1 MARRRTNN
9 ERNFNVLRV
18 NTMSP
23 SYQQLLHQWASLAP
37 DECVFTDRDYKF
49 KVKILSTV
57 EKRNSDNAWRV
68 VSSENIEW
76 RLSTK
81 EGQALEQ
88 LNFLLL
94 TIINYCAA
102 RQTSIGFTFGELG
115 TTAVICNGLKSQP
128 QLHPAIAALD
138 AYIQLLE
145 F

>member
-1 MARRRTNN
+1 MMTI
-9 ERNFNVLRV
+9 
-18 NTMSP
+18 
-23 SYQQLLHQWASLAP
+23 YQKLLHSWANLAP
-37 DECVFTDRDYKF
+37 NECQITDRDYKF
-49 KVKILSTV
+49 KVKILPTV
-57 EKRNSDNAWRV
+57 EKRNSTNASRV

-76 RLSTK
+76 RLSTH

-94 TIINYCAA
+94 TIINYCTA
-102 RQTSIGFTFGELG
+102 RQTSIGFTFTELG

-138 AYIQLLE
+138 AYIQLLQ

>member
-1 MARRRTNN
+1 
-9 ERNFNVLRV
+9 
-18 NTMSP
+18 MSTI
-23 SYQQLLHQWASLAP
+23 YQELLSHWASLAP
-37 DECVFTDRDYKF
+37 EECSTTERDYKF
-49 KVKILSTV
+49 KVKILPTV
-57 EKRNSDNAWRV
+57 EKRNSNNASRV

-76 RLSTK
+76 RLSTH

-94 TIINYCAA
+94 TIINHCAA
-102 RQTSIGFTFGELG
+102 RHSSIGFTFGELG

-138 AYIQLLE
+138 AYIRLLE

>member
-1 MARRRTNN
+1 
-9 ERNFNVLRV
+9 
-18 NTMSP
+18 MSVT
-23 SYQQLLHQWASLAP
+23 YQKLLYSWATLAP
-37 DECVFTDRDYKF
+37 DECQITDRDYKF
-49 KVKILSTV
+49 KVRILPSV
-57 EKRNSDNAWRV
+57 EKRNSDNVWRV

-81 EGQALEQ
+81 EGLGLEQ

-94 TIINYCAA
+94 TIINHCAA
-102 RQTSIGFTFGELG
+102 PHSTISFTFTELG
-115 TTAVICNGLKSQP
+115 TTAVICNGLRSQP

>member
-1 MARRRTNN
+1 M
-9 ERNFNVLRV
+9 
-18 NTMSP
+18 
-23 SYQQLLHQWASLAP
+23 YQQLLHQWASLAP
-37 DECVFTDRDYKF
+37 NECSTTDRNFKF
-49 KVKILSTV
+49 KVRILSTV
-57 EKRNSDNAWRV
+57 EKRNSNTASRV
-68 VSSENIEW
+68 ISSENTEW

-94 TIINYCAA
+94 TIINHCAA

-115 TTAVICNGLKSQP
+115 TTAGVCNGLKSQP

>member
-1 MARRRTNN
+1 
-9 ERNFNVLRV
+9 
-18 NTMSP
+18 MSLT
-23 SYQQLLHQWASLAP
+23 YQKLLHSWANLAP
-37 DECVFTDRDYKF
+37 NECQITDRDYKF
-49 KVKILSTV
+49 KVKILPSV
-57 EKRNSDNAWRV
+57 EKCNSDNAWRV

-94 TIINYCAA
+94 TIINHCAIQQA
-102 RQTSIGFTFGELG
+102 TISFTFTELG

-128 QLHPAIAALD
+128 QLHLAIAALD
-138 AYIQLLE
+138 AYIQLLQ

>member
-1 MARRRTNN
+1 MITI
-9 ERNFNVLRV
+9 
-18 NTMSP
+18 
-23 SYQQLLHQWASLAP
+23 YQKLLHSWANLAP
-37 DECVFTDRDYKF
+37 DECAFTDRDYKF
-49 KVKILSTV
+49 KVKILPTV
-57 EKRNSDNAWRV
+57 EKRNSTNASRV

-76 RLSTK
+76 RLSTH

-94 TIINYCAA
+94 TIINHCAA
-102 RQTSIGFTFGELG
+102 RHKSIGFTFTELG

-128 QLHPAIAALD
+128 QRHPAIAALD